1 MFWII
6 IKIILFINIYDN
18 SYLYNLNF
26 FSVLFM
32 KMCYF
37 VVGFCI
43 FFINWDGDWYDSGMG
58 EIWMS
63 ECIKFVIFG
72 WDVLVF
78 IIFFILWL
86 CVISNDIG
94 FYLLFKYIFKFLVG
108 LKYFLNLI
116 WMNVGCFF
124 I

>member
-58 EIWMS
+58 EI
-63 ECIKFVIFG
+63 
-72 WDVLVF
+72 
-78 IIFFILWL
+78 
-86 CVISNDIG
+86 
-94 FYLLFKYIFKFLVG
+94 
-108 LKYFLNLI
+108 
-116 WMNVGCFF
+116 
-124 I
+124 

>member
-1 MFWII
+1 
-6 IKIILFINIYDN
+6 
-18 SYLYNLNF
+18 
-26 FSVLFM
+26 
-32 KMCYF
+32 
-37 VVGFCI
+37 
-43 FFINWDGDWYDSGMG
+43 
-58 EIWMS
+58 MS

-116 WMNVGCFF
+116 
-124 I
+124 